1 MPTVRMSAG
10 TVSYEDFGTGEP
22 VVLLHANL
30 HDRHD
35 YDAVV
40 ALLGLGHEGYRMI
53 ALDWPGHGESPR
65 PASGEPITAQFL
77 AEVLAEFVAALD
89 LEQAVYVGNSV
100 GGFAAARLAID
111 QPDRVAGLV
120 LVNSGGL
127 TARGVTTRIGAR
139 VLGTPALN
147 RRIYPRLV
155 QRYMSPRGAED
166 ARIADEVRQ
175 RAMTAEGAKTS
186 AELFR
191 SFAEASYDLRAE
203 AGRIVAP
210 TLIAWGMRDVV
221 LPPST
226 ARQTRS
232 ALPGA
237 VLHTFDT
244 GHVVFA
250 SDPEGF
256 VRTVR
261 PFLDGVYERSRA

>member
-1 MPTVRMSAG
+1 
-10 TVSYEDFGTGEP
+10 
-22 VVLLHANL
+22 VLLHANL

-35 YDAVV
+35 YDGVV
-40 ALLGLGHEGYRMI
+40 ARLGEYHRTI
-53 ALDWPGHGESPR
+53 ALDWPGHGESAR
-65 PASGEPITAQFL
+65 PASGAPITAQLL
-77 AEVLAEFVAALD
+77 AQVLGEFVAALD
-89 LEQAVYVGNSV
+89 LEPAVYVGNSV

-111 QPDRVAGLV
+111 RPDRVAGLV
-120 LVNSGGL
+120 LVNSGGFIDH
-127 TARGVTTRIGAR
+127 GVATRAGAR
-139 VLGTPALN
+139 ILGTPALN

-155 QRYMSPRGAED
+155 YRYMSPRGADD
-166 ARIADEVRQ
+166 ARIAAEVRQ
-175 RAMTAEGAKTS
+175 RAETAQGARTS

-191 SFAEASYDLRAE
+191 SFTEPSYDLRAE

-210 TLIAWGMRDVV
+210 TLLAWGMRDVV

-226 ARQTRS
+226 ARQTLS

-237 VLHTFDT
+237 VLHAFDT

-261 PFLDGVYERSRA
+261 PFLDGVHERSGV